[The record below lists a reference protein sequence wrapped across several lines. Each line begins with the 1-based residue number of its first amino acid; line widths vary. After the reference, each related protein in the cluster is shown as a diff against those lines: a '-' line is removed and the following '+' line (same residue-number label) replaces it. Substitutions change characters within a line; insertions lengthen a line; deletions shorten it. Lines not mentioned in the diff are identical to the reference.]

1 MHREAGHYH
10 GSKYARIGKQENR
23 NHVLTKVPKLNL
35 QAAFEE
41 QWGKENNEADIRSE
55 PTRLPAK
62 DVIHEGNVKGT
73 ERQPANHQGDGV
85 RNAQTI
91 SDHRDCRS
99 RNQHPDQKL
108 DRDVRAHELP
118 LARLVPLRAEA
129 SRHTPAIGTRCLIIP
144 DG

>member
-1 MHREAGHYH
+1 MC
-10 GSKYARIGKQENR
+10 I
-23 NHVLTKVPKLNL
+23 TKVPKLNL

-41 QWGKENNEADIRSE
+41 QRGKEKVMRLTFGVSQA
-55 PTRLPAK
+55 RLPAK

-118 LARLVPLRAEA
+118 LARRLPLRAEA
-129 SRHTPAIGTRCLIIP
+129 SR
-144 DG
+144 